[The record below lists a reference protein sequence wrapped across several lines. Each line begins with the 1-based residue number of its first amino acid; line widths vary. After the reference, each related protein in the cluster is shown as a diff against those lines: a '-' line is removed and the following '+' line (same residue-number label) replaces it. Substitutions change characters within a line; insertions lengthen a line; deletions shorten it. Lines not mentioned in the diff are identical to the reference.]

1 MILLQQTFQ
10 AHESHDRGMNDHN
23 PRTDWVSEDIHG
35 SVGQQRNFWNRSRPP
50 ATSLWRRFWE
60 NPCST

>member
-23 PRTDWVSEDIHG
+23 PRTDRVSEDIRG
-35 SVGQQRNFWNRSRPP
+35 SVGQQRNF
-50 ATSLWRRFWE
+50 
-60 NPCST
+60 